1 MQRTTGMS
9 LLYRSLLFRLFRSGI
24 GHEKRDAAN
33 RGESHAG
40 RSLSTLSAIVGTS
53 ICQDDEQWKNDSV
66 LSVLSGYASRVHVER
81 YSQAGAVG
89 IAGCTIPMS
98 A

>member
-66 LSVLSGYASRVHVER
+66 LSGYASRVHVER